1 MEVTNINSFAIEIP
15 DMAIH
20 IETPISD
27 FDRLITLIR
36 RFIQRDRM
44 LCKKQNFE
52 PLKKEGIE
60 SFIQNANI
68 NIINKNEIIS
78 NIGELQKKIRG
89 SNEN

>member
-1 MEVTNINSFAIEIP
+1 MEVTNNNSFAIEIP

-52 PLKKEGIE
+52 PLLCPEQIKIVDAKGNSYSI
-60 SFIQNANI
+60 F
-68 NIINKNEIIS
+68 S
-78 NIGELQKKIRG
+78 NQPIPK